1 MLRDLRYRIKL
12 FSSPRKEFYAFL
24 KATTGF
30 SPIKFRL
37 YDLAFIHRS
46 ASSTDLMGQPMN
58 NERLEYLGDA
68 ILGAIVAEYLYN
80 RFPRKDEGFLTQMR
94 SRIVN
99 RSFLTQLTF
108 KLGLNRFINSNTNSV
123 NDSSHIFGDVFEAF
137 IGALYLDTGY
147 QGAKQFVIKKVL
159 TQHVDIEQL
168 ERSDNNYK
176 SQLIEWGQKNKREV
190 EFDTHENPDS
200 GHNNLPFISIIK
212 IDGQIVGKG
221 EGYSKKEAQ
230 QNSAC
235 KALVYLHISDCT

>member
-12 FSSPRKEFYAFL
+12 FSSPRKEFYTFL

-30 SPIKFRL
+30 SPIKLRL

-46 ASSTDLMGQPMN
+46 ASSPDLLGQLIN

-68 ILGAIVAEYLYN
+68 VLGAIVAEYLYN

-123 NDSSHIFGDVFEAF
+123 NDSSHIYGDVFEAF

-159 TQHVDIEQL
+159 NVHVDIEQL

-176 SQLIEWGQKNKREV
+176 SQLIEWGQKNKRV
-190 EFDTHENPDS
+190 VDFDTRENRET
-200 GHNNLPFISIIK
+200 GHNNLPFISIIR

-235 KALVYLHISDCT
+235 KALGNPEIGDCV